1 MSNPILERIKH
12 VYIYLV
18 VWFIIAVIQAVLIIF
33 AAGIK
38 PFVAITDSLVF
49 NILYAILAVTIWY
62 PIRYSNPEGKLSLR
76 IAITYLIVGVVIVT
90 GWLYLGYVILRGV
103 LVNQEA
109 YFQFLNDSFVARLA
123 TGILYYGVTLLIYHL
138 FIYGKELELKKLNE
152 ANLNL
157 LVKES
162 ELSVLR
168 SQLNPHFLF
177 NSLNSISSLT
187 LSDPKT
193 AREMIIKLSE
203 FLRYA
208 LRHGER
214 EKTKLADEI
223 KNIELYLQI
232 EKIRFGEKLV
242 FEKEVNGEC
251 DRGLIPNMILQPL
264 FENAV
269 KHGVYESTEPITIR
283 MRCSSR
289 SDGMH
294 IEIVNNFDP
303 EQASR
308 KGAGIGLKNVRN
320 RLMLIYGKDNL
331 IHFEKSGNEFR
342 VRLIIPQN

>member
-12 VYIYLV
+12 VYIYLI
-18 VWFIIAVIQAVLIIF
+18 VWIIIAVIQALLIIY
-33 AAGIK
+33 ASDVQVY
-38 PFVAITDSLVF
+38 VAITDSLVF
-49 NILYAILAVTIWY
+49 NILYAFLAVTIWY
-62 PIRYSNPEGKLSLR
+62 PIRYSNPEGRLSVR
-76 IAITYLIVGVVIVT
+76 IALTYIIVGVVVVT
-90 GWLYLGYVILRGV
+90 GWLYLGYMILRIT
-103 LVNQEA
+103 LVNHET

-138 FIYGKELELKKLNE
+138 FIYSKELEAKKLNE

-162 ELSVLR
+162 ELNVLR

-187 LSDPKT
+187 ISDPDT

-208 LRHGER
+208 LKHGER
-214 EKTKLADEI
+214 EKTKLAEEL

-242 FEKEVNGEC
+242 FEKEVDGEC
-251 DRGLIPNMILQPL
+251 EQGLIPNMILQPL

-283 MRCSSR
+283 MICKAESSR
-289 SDGMH
+289 MQ
-294 IEIVNNFDP
+294 IEISNNFDP
-303 EQASR
+303 KQVSR

-320 RLMLIYGKDNL
+320 RLLLIYGRDDL
-331 IHFEKSGNEFR
+331 VHFDKSGNVFK
-342 VRLIIPQN
+342 VQLIIPQT